1 MATENS
7 SVETRKIVI
16 DAYLSKRQEK
26 IGSAKISKKQV
37 IRLLKKHGVKEI
49 ETLETPDVK

>member
-7 SVETRKIVI
+7 SVETRNIVI